1 MWGDAIDQSQ
11 SYMQS
16 IQVLLPLIY
25 SLGLEYK
32 TLIIFNVHLHLNKNQ
47 GTG

>member
-1 MWGDAIDQSQ
+1 MWGDAIDQIQ

-25 SLGLEYK
+25 LLGLEYK
-32 TLIIFNVHLHLNKNQ
+32 TLTIFNVHLNLNKTQ